1 VSRFRVLHLDDAEA
15 LPVGPLTWIP
25 VRQPLGIRAFGI
37 NAYTADEAGVEVVE
51 GHTEDSGHEELYLVL
66 AGSATFTLD
75 GEEVEAPAG
84 TIVFLPEHDVHR
96 QAVSREPGTLVLAVG
111 GWPGRPF
118 EPSAWEW
125 WFRGYGLQETG
136 RIHEPRAV
144 WPGHASS
151 AGRVHGLP
159 PRVHRGPG
167 GDRDAAFEHLRRFAL
182 GGRQTRGRRGRRRP
196 HRLRR
201 TRAARRHRVR
211 GGPRPRTAA
220 RRAPGVSRLPG
231 RADRR

>member
-136 RIHEPRAV
+136 RIQDARAV
-144 WPGHASS
+144 LAQGTAEHPQDASM
-151 AGRVHGLP
+151 AY
-159 PRVHRGPG
+159 HRACIEALA
-167 GDRDAAFEHLRRFAL
+167 GDRDAAFEHLVRAIAL
-182 GGRQTRGRRGRRRP
+182 GGDEQRRRALDDDDLVG
-196 HRLRR
+196 LRED
-201 TRAARRHRVR
+201 
-211 GGPRPRTAA
+211 PRWAVV
-220 RRAPGVSRLPG
+220 APGR
-231 RADRR
+231 